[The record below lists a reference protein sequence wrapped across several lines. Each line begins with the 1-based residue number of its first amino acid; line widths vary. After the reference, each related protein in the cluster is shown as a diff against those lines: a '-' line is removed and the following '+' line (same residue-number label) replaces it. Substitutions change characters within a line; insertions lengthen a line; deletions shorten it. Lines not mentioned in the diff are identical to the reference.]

1 MTPLLDQNNASD
13 APLMEPENLTTA
25 AASKWRRLAPH
36 LYEAGA
42 LSESDGTALALY
54 CEAWSTTRLA
64 ARHLDIEGAVISTI
78 QMAAAR

>member
-1 MTPLLDQNNASD
+1 MIPIFDQNNASD
-13 APLMEPENLTTA
+13 APLMVPEILTTA
-25 AASKWRRLAPH
+25 AASQWRRLAPD

-64 ARHLDIEGAVISTI
+64 ASHLDIEGAVISTI
-78 QMAAAR
+78 PMAAAR